1 MKSPILY
8 INMASY
14 QKDTSHSVNFEGLQ
28 VSFELIFTKENII
41 NDLELSFLFFESQIN
56 DASSN
61 ASASL
66 DVPLSY
72 FQDVFQIRMDPLDT
86 NISSLEYFVD
96 ESKWSNHFIKQEHVA
111 FSDAIVQPY
120 DGDLNRGPV
129 DPSHCIQ
136 SIKRDMLRH
145 IYNSIPNAALL
156 DDLQQ
161 FQLRVL
167 RMIENTDICFH
178 TKIKSELQH
187 ITDLGYQSYQD
198 TSFNPLRTLIGS
210 TYDEYNVNELY
221 EDQLD
226 LSGDKIA
233 TVTNT
238 ILSAIDA
245 HNQDVKQY
253 GYYVV
258 DVSNMFHGP
267 LFMDKV
273 TALDVASE
281 LTRSVSVSNELVD
294 GLPLVEISFNH
305 LDSYMFY
312 GISGNAY
319 TNGSYDKYGS
329 LASLETNQSALISIN
344 RWKEN
349 FAEYAQYMTMAY
361 PFVPGD
367 QLSLLIEYSG
377 TYLESLFPMNGQSID
392 GRTYQVFLTFT

>member
-1 MKSPILY
+1 
-8 INMASY
+8 
-14 QKDTSHSVNFEGLQ
+14 
-28 VSFELIFTKENII
+28 
-41 NDLELSFLFFESQIN
+41 
-56 DASSN
+56 
-61 ASASL
+61 
-66 DVPLSY
+66 
-72 FQDVFQIRMDPLDT
+72 
-86 NISSLEYFVD
+86 
-96 ESKWSNHFIKQEHVA
+96 
-111 FSDAIVQPY
+111 
-120 DGDLNRGPV
+120 
-129 DPSHCIQ
+129 
-136 SIKRDMLRH
+136 
-145 IYNSIPNAALL
+145 
-156 DDLQQ
+156 
-161 FQLRVL
+161 
-167 RMIENTDICFH
+167 
-178 TKIKSELQH
+178 
-187 ITDLGYQSYQD
+187 
-198 TSFNPLRTLIGS
+198 LIGS